1 MRATRPGSALAAGL
15 AALSLCAC
23 ATSAPAPLTRDAAT
37 LPDAELAR
45 RTDFI
50 EQRLEA
56 RRTPAEIWHW
66 SWVAINLGPGVALN
80 TALAVT
86 EDAKEERSAAIVQ
99 AVYGAM
105 GAASQYIDPMKARY
119 GAEPLRALPDE
130 TREQRALKL
139 QRGEVMLQENAARNA
154 QRTSWVMHVGTV
166 VMSAAAGLI
175 VYAFGGKSDAVIT
188 GASTLAGGELFLW
201 TTPSGPVHDLDDY
214 RALIESR
221 GPGPAPAT
229 SSGVGKPMPRAGFA
243 LRF

>member
-1 MRATRPGSALAAGL
+1 MKRSGSTGVLCLTALCL
-15 AALSLCAC
+15 FAC
-23 ATSAPAPLTRDAAT
+23 ATSAPPPLTRDAAALT
-37 LPDAELAR
+37 DAEIAR

-50 EQRLEA
+50 EQRLDA
-56 RRTPAEIWHW
+56 RKTPAEIWHW
-66 SWVAINLGPGVALN
+66 SWLAINLGPGVALN

-99 AVYGAM
+99 AVYGAV
-105 GAASQYIDPMKARY
+105 GAVTQYVDPMKARY
-119 GAEPLRALPDE
+119 GAEPLRELPDE

-166 VMSAAAGLI
+166 VVSAAAGLI
-175 VYAFGGKSDAVIT
+175 VYAFGGKTDAAIT
-188 GASTLAGGELFLW
+188 GGSTLLGGELFLW

-214 RALIESR
+214 RALIQPPGGS
-221 GPGPAPAT
+221 PGPAT
-229 SSGVGKPMPRAGFA
+229 SRGVAAPMARAGFS